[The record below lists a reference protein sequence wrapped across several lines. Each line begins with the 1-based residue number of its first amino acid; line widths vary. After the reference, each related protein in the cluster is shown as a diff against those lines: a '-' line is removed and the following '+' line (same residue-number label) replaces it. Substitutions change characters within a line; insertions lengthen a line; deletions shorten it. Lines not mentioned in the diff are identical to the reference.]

1 MVETVRREWIIF
13 YRNEPFT
20 HKNMLNCIAVDDEN
34 LALDLIEDNIL
45 KVPFLNLVKRCKNA
59 FEAIEILQNQEI
71 DLIFLDIQMPGITG
85 VQFLQSM
92 TNSPMVIFVTAYK
105 QYAME
110 GYDLNVVDYLLKP
123 INFERFLKAV
133 NKASELH
140 TLKHKMPINDE
151 PIESKNSTIF
161 VNADYSLVK
170 IKTEEITYIEGLKDY
185 IKIHLNSST
194 KPIVTRMTMKSI
206 EEKLPSLE
214 FFRVHKSFIISLDKI
229 ESIRNLKIKIGT
241 AQIPVSESYADEFF
255 KLIGQ

>member
-1 MVETVRREWIIF
+1 
-13 YRNEPFT
+13 
-20 HKNMLNCIAVDDEN
+20 MLNCIAVDDEN

-59 FEAIEILQNQEI
+59 FEAMEVLQSQDI

-92 TNSPMVIFVTAYK
+92 TKSPMVIFVTAYK
-105 QYAME
+105 QYALE
-110 GYDLNVVDYLLKP
+110 GYNLNVIDYLLKP
-123 INFERFLKAV
+123 IDFERFLKAV
-133 NKASELH
+133 NKAAELH
-140 TLKHKMPINDE
+140 SLKQKAEAAE
-151 PIESKNSTIF
+151 PILDGKNSTIF

-170 IKTEEITYIEGLKDY
+170 VKTDEITYIEGLKDY

-206 EEKLPSLE
+206 EEKLPSSE

-229 ESIRNLKIKIGT
+229 ESIRNLKIKIGN
-241 AQIPVSESYADEFF
+241 AQIPVSESYTEEFF

>member
-1 MVETVRREWIIF
+1 
-13 YRNEPFT
+13 
-20 HKNMLNCIAVDDEN
+20 MLNCIAVDDEN

-59 FEAIEILQNQEI
+59 FEAMEVLQSQDI

-92 TNSPMVIFVTAYK
+92 TTSPMVIFVTAYK
-105 QYAME
+105 QYALD
-110 GYDLNVVDYLLKP
+110 GYALNVIDYLLKP
-123 INFERFLKAV
+123 IDFERFLKAV

-140 TLKHKMPINDE
+140 SLKQKAVAAE
-151 PIESKNSTIF
+151 SVSESKNATIF

-185 IKIHLNSST
+185 IKIHLNSSN
-194 KPIVTRMTMKSI
+194 KPIVTRMTKKSI
-206 EEKLPSLE
+206 EEKLPSSQ

-229 ESIRNLKIKIGT
+229 ESIRNLKIKIGN
-241 AQIPVSESYADEFF
+241 AQIPVSESYAEEFF

>member
-1 MVETVRREWIIF
+1 
-13 YRNEPFT
+13 
-20 HKNMLNCIAVDDEN
+20 MLNCIAVDDEN

-59 FEAIEILQNQEI
+59 FEAMEVLQSQDI

-92 TNSPMVIFVTAYK
+92 TKSPMVIFVTAYK
-105 QYAME
+105 QYALE
-110 GYDLNVVDYLLKP
+110 GYNLNVIDYLLKP
-123 INFERFLKAV
+123 IDFERFLKAV
-133 NKASELH
+133 NKAAELH
-140 TLKHKMPINDE
+140 SLKQKAEGVE
-151 PIESKNSTIF
+151 PISEGKNSTIF

-170 IKTEEITYIEGLKDY
+170 VKTDEITYIEGLKDY

-206 EEKLPSLE
+206 EEKLPSSE

-229 ESIRNLKIKIGT
+229 ESIRNLKIKIGN
-241 AQIPVSESYADEFF
+241 AQIPVSESYTEEFF